1 MQRDERVAAI
11 LGWECG
17 CARRCGVES
26 DLNRRRMRL
35 EQHVRNCGLAS
46 EIRPLA
52 LSGNGGTPLVEVA
65 LSGPSATP
73 EALSRLDAI
82 LRAHPGN
89 AAWRLRLQ
97 LPDGKLVTIAPAASR
112 SVAPDEALRK
122 ALEAEFGAGC
132 LTLR

>member
-1 MQRDERVAAI
+1 VVFPDVYRSSM
-11 LGWECG
+11 L
-17 CARRCGVES
+17 
-26 DLNRRRMRL
+26 
-35 EQHVRNCGLAS
+35 HLAKDSAVLVKGQVDIGEDGTAKLLVS

-52 LSGNGGTPLVEVA
+52 LSGNGGTPLVEVT
-65 LSGPSATP
+65 LSGPSATSD
-73 EALSRLDAI
+73 ALGRLDAI

-97 LPDGKLVTIAPAASR
+97 LPDGVLVTIAPAASR

-122 ALEAEFGAGC
+122 ALEAEFGEGC